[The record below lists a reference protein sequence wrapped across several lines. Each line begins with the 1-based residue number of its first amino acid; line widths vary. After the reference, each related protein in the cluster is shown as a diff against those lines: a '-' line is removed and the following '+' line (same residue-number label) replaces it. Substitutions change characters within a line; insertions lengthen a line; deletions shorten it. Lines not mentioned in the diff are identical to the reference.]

1 VSKKIILIS
10 AVLLV
15 GALLAY
21 LIQDFVRQALL
32 YPLVYLYW
40 SLRLIYEGVPGAVW
54 WGICLALLLL
64 LALSSLSREKEPSAA
79 GAETNGQSPSR
90 PQAWMRWMAKNKQ
103 GDYFKWQLARE
114 ISTLALTGIANR
126 DRLTPA
132 DARAELIAG
141 RLNLPVH
148 IQAYLLAGS
157 LPSSYSQYI
166 EMKPKLIKP
175 GIGSPLE
182 LDPEEIV
189 AFLESE
195 FER

>member
-1 VSKKIILIS
+1 MSKKIILVS
-10 AVLLV
+10 ALLLL

-40 SLRLIYEGVPGAVW
+40 SLRLIYEGVPGVVW
-54 WGICLALLLL
+54 WGISLVLLLL
-64 LALSSLSREKEPSAA
+64 LALSSLSRAKEPPS
-79 GAETNGQSPSR
+79 NGIEIYGQIPSR
-90 PQAWMRWMAKNKQ
+90 PQAWMRWMNKKNQ

-132 DARAELIAG
+132 GARDELLAG
-141 RLNLPVH
+141 RLNLPAH
-148 IQAYLLAGS
+148 IQAYLIAGS

-166 EMKPKLIKP
+166 EMKSKLNRP
-175 GIGSPLE
+175 GSSSPLE
-182 LDPEEIV
+182 LDPGEII
-189 AFLESE
+189 AFLETE